1 MSAVGFQVVI
11 DSSDPAKLANFWATA
26 LGYIVQPRPPGFES
40 WDAFADSIGMP
51 EENRNDQAAI
61 VDPTGQRPRVFF
73 QRVPEA
79 KTVKNRVHLDLNV
92 GAGAEG
98 GERKAAVTMRAAELT
113 QVGARQLRVV
123 DEPAG
128 WCIVMTD
135 PEGNEFCLQ

>member
-1 MSAVGFQVVI
+1 VSAVGFQVVI

-26 LGYIVQPRPPGFES
+26 LGYIVQPPPPGFDS

-61 VDPTGQRPRVFF
+61 VDPAGRRPRVFF
-73 QRVPEA
+73 QRVPEP
-79 KTVKNRVHLDLNV
+79 KTLKNRVHLDLNV

-98 GERKAAVTMRAAELT
+98 DERRAAVTTRAAELT
-113 QVGARQLRVV
+113 QVGARQLRVI
-123 DEPAG
+123 DEPTG